1 MIDLLVILTFSAPD
15 LARVEE
21 AYSTSLQYE
30 VVERGRVD
38 GGLAAA
44 WDAPKMRG
52 REFILMQ
59 PASKAPYFLRFVQSE
74 TIEGYVPMQTFGWN
88 AAELLVKDPDELA
101 RRFRA
106 QDSIFRI
113 VGEPRPLSATSPI
126 HAMQVVGPA
135 NEVLYL
141 TRIPPPE
148 PGQEGPVRGSAPVFV
163 DRPFI
168 VILSGPDIDR
178 LRDFWRTTFDVR
190 VSDPMMARMTVLNK
204 AMGLDIE
211 TTHPLA
217 MARLTPEFSIELDE
231 YPPEAGKRPQR
242 EGELPQA
249 MAIVSIEVG
258 DLDDYTEHFIAEP
271 IEVHDFPYEGRRIAF
286 IRGSSDELIEVIEVI
301 ESTD

>member
-21 AYSTSLQYE
+21 AYSTSLHYE
-30 VVERGRVD
+30 VAGRGQVD
-38 GGLAAA
+38 GELAGA
-44 WDAPKMRG
+44 WNASKMRG
-52 REFILMQ
+52 RDFILLQ
-59 PASKAPYFLRFVQSE
+59 PASKAPYYLRFVQSE
-74 TIEGYVPMQTFGWN
+74 AIDGYVPMQTFGWN
-88 AAELLVKDPDELA
+88 AAELLVEDPDELA
-101 RRFRA
+101 RRLRA
-106 QDSIFRI
+106 QDSSFRI

-126 HAMQVVGPA
+126 RAMQVVGPA

-148 PGQEGPVRGSAPVFV
+148 RDEEEPLRRSAATFV

-178 LRDFWRTTFDVR
+178 LRDFWRTTFGVR
-190 VSDPMMARMTVLNK
+190 VSEPMRARMTVLNK

-217 MARLTPEFSIELDE
+217 MARLTPEFSIELDQ
-231 YPPEAGKRPQR
+231 YPAGAKARPQR

-258 DLDDYTEHFIAEP
+258 NLDDYSGHLIAEP
-271 IEVHDFPYEGRRIAF
+271 ITVSDFPYEGRRIAY
-286 IRGSSDELIEVIEVI
+286 IRGSSDELIELIEAA
-301 ESTD
+301 D

>member
-30 VVERGRVD
+30 VVQRGQVHGD
-38 GGLAAA
+38 LADA
-44 WDAPKMRG
+44 WDAPKMRC
-52 REFILMQ
+52 RDFILMQ
-59 PASKAPYFLRFVQSE
+59 PASKAPYYLRFVQSE
-74 TIEGYVPMQTFGWN
+74 AIDGYVPMQTYGWN

-101 RRFRA
+101 RQFRA

-126 HAMQVVGPA
+126 RAMQVVGPA

-148 PGQEGPVRGSAPVFV
+148 PGQDGAVRSSATTFV

-178 LRDFWRTTFDVR
+178 LRGFWRTTFDVR
-190 VSDPMMARMTVLNK
+190 VSERSMARMTVLNK
-204 AMGLDIE
+204 ALGLDVE

-217 MARLTPEFSIELDE
+217 MARLTQEFAIELDQ
-231 YPPEAGKRPQR
+231 YPPQATKRPQR

-249 MAIVSIEVG
+249 MAIVSIEV
-258 DLDDYTEHFIAEP
+258 DSLDDYGDHFIADP
-271 IEVHDFPYEGRRIAF
+271 IEVHDVPYEGRRVAF
-286 IRGSSDELIEVIEVI
+286 IRGSSDEVIELIESRE
-301 ESTD
+301 

>member
-21 AYSTSLQYE
+21 AYSASLHYE
-30 VVERGRVD
+30 VADRGQVN
-38 GGLAAA
+38 GELARA
-44 WDAPKMRG
+44 WDAPKMRD
-52 REFILMQ
+52 RDFILLQ
-59 PASKAPYFLRFVQSE
+59 PSSKAPYYLRFVQSDA
-74 TIEGYVPMQTFGWN
+74 INGYVPMQTFGWN
-88 AAELLVKDPDELA
+88 AAELLVQDPDELA
-101 RRFRA
+101 RRLRA
-106 QDSIFRI
+106 EDSSFRI

-126 HAMQVVGPA
+126 RAMQVVGPA

-148 PGQEGPVRGSAPVFV
+148 PGEGGPVSRSATTFV

-178 LRDFWRTTFDVR
+178 LRNFWRTTFDVK
-190 VSDPMMARMTVLNK
+190 VSEPAMARMTVLNK

-217 MARLTPEFSIELDE
+217 MARLTPEFSIELDQ
-231 YPPEAGKRPQR
+231 YPAAARERPQR

-249 MAIVSIEVG
+249 MAIVSIEVES
-258 DLDDYTEHFIAEP
+258 LEDYSEHFVAQP
-271 IEVHDFPYEGRRIAF
+271 ITMSDFPYEGRRIAY
-286 IRGSSDELIEVIEVI
+286 IRGSSGELIELIEAA
-301 ESTD
+301 D

>member
-1 MIDLLVILTFSAPD
+1 MIGLLVILTFSAPD

-30 VVERGRVD
+30 VVERGEVD
-38 GGLAAA
+38 GELADA

-59 PASKAPYFLRFVQSE
+59 PASKAPYYLRFVQSE
-74 TIEGYVPMQTFGWN
+74 AIDGYVPMQTFGWN
-88 AAELLVKDPDELA
+88 AAELLVEDPDELA
-101 RRFRA
+101 RQFRA
-106 QDSIFRI
+106 RDSIFRI

-126 HAMQVVGPA
+126 RAMQVVGPA

-148 PGQEGPVRGSAPVFV
+148 PGQEGPVRSSATTFV

-190 VSDPMMARMTVLNK
+190 VSEPMMARMTVLNK

-217 MARLTPEFSIELDE
+217 MARLTEEFSIELDQ
-231 YPPEAGKRPQR
+231 YPPRARKRPKR
-242 EGELPQA
+242 DGELPQA
-249 MAIVSIEVG
+249 MAIVSIQV
-258 DLDDYTEHFIAEP
+258 DNLDNYTDQVVAEP
-271 IEVHDFPYEGRRIAF
+271 VEVHDLPYDGRRIAF
-286 IRGSSDELIEVIEVI
+286 MRGSSGELIELI
-301 ESTD
+301 ESRD

>member
-21 AYSTSLQYE
+21 AYATSLQYE
-30 VVERGRVD
+30 VVERGQVD
-38 GGLAAA
+38 GELAGA

-52 REFILMQ
+52 RDFIVMQ

-74 TIEGYVPMQTFGWN
+74 AIDGYVPMQTFGWN

-101 RRFRA
+101 RQFRA
-106 QDSIFRI
+106 EDSIFRI

-126 HAMQVVGPA
+126 RAMQVVGPA

-148 PGQEGPVRGSAPVFV
+148 PGQEGPVRRSATTFV

-178 LRDFWRTTFDVR
+178 LRGFWSTTFGIPVG
-190 VSDPMMARMTVLNK
+190 DPMKARMTVLNK

-217 MARLTPEFSIELDE
+217 MARLTPEFSIELE
-231 YPPEAGKRPQR
+231 QYPTQATRRPQR

-249 MAIVSIEVG
+249 MAIVSIEV
-258 DLDDYTEHFIAEP
+258 DNLDDYAGHFIAGAIEP
-271 IEVHDFPYEGRRIAF
+271 HATPSAGHRIAF
-286 IRGSSDELIEVIEVI
+286 IRGSGDEIIELIE
-301 ESTD
+301 SRD

>member
-1 MIDLLVILTFSAPD
+1 MIGLLVILTFSAPD

-21 AYSTSLQYE
+21 AYSTSLHYE
-30 VVERGRVD
+30 VVDRGQVD
-38 GGLAAA
+38 GELAGA
-44 WDAPKMRG
+44 WGAPKMRG
-52 REFILMQ
+52 RDFLLLQ
-59 PASKAPYFLRFVQSE
+59 PASGAPYYLRFVQSE
-74 TIEGYVPMQTFGWN
+74 AIDGYVPMQTFGWN
-88 AAELLVKDPDELA
+88 AAELLVQDPDELA
-101 RRFRA
+101 RRLRA
-106 QDSIFRI
+106 RDSSFRI

-126 HAMQVVGPA
+126 RAMQVVGPA

-148 PGQEGPVRGSAPVFV
+148 PGEEAPVRRSATTFV

-178 LRDFWRTTFDVR
+178 LREFWRTTFDVR
-190 VSDPMMARMTVLNK
+190 VSEPMMARMTVLNK

-231 YPPEAGKRPQR
+231 YPAEATERPQR

-249 MAIVSIEVG
+249 MAIVSIEVER
-258 DLDDYTEHFIAEP
+258 LDDYSGHFIAEP
-271 IEVHDFPYEGRRIAF
+271 ITVSDFPYEGRRIAY
-286 IRGSSDELIEVIEVI
+286 IRGSSDELIELIEAA
-301 ESTD
+301 D